1 MEWNIKNEFCLWFYH
16 TAFYH
21 RLDEEGTG
29 ILLHA
34 SDELNFI
41 SLPLIIRKI
50 EGTTFTDATSV
61 YGYCGP
67 ICSQNIKDVDDN
79 LLEYFKNEIT
89 KYFTNNN
96 IIAAFSRLHPL
107 IEQKSL
113 FNNLGEVL
121 ELNKTVSIDLTL
133 PIEIQRRAFRR
144 TLKSDLNQLR
154 RKGYT
159 SVVANSNEEIDE
171 FIDIYYETMDRVEA
185 TPNYYFSKEYFHDF
199 FSNKEFSN
207 KSFFSLNKMSN
218 EIKKCELFI
227 NNYPQF
233 CLMKKE
239 FGFGFL
245 DVTLKSGRFN
255 FGFIQND
262 LILRN
267 DTFDISKSDIRCLFD
282 CLDIDNIY
290 FIGEIENTLD
300 RFNYLNKVFRLSLK
314 F

>member
-1 MEWNIKNEFCLWFYH
+1 MMKEKKEIREINSNEV
-16 TAFYH
+16 
-21 RLDEEGTG
+21 E
-29 ILLHA
+29 I
-34 SDELNFI
+34 FI
-41 SLPLIIRKI
+41 NIIRKALDFSYLIPSIYRSDNIYKFITI
-50 EGTTFTDATSV
+50 ELTNKFSP
-61 YGYCGP
+61 Y
-67 ICSQNIKDVDDN
+67 
-79 LLEYFKNEIT
+79 
-89 KYFTNNN
+89 KYFGVFDSDQM
-96 IIAAFSRLHPL
+96 IACAEFKKVTGKTVFLNMIATKPGFQKHGLGRML
-107 IEQKSL
+107 INYATDVFLLDGFDYMELDVYNDNKIARYWYS
-113 FNNLGEVL
+113 NLGF
-121 ELNKTVSIDLTL
+121 K
-133 PIEIQRRAFRR
+133 EI
-144 TLKSDLNQLR
+144 
-154 RKGYT
+154 
-159 SVVANSNEEIDE
+159 
-171 FIDIYYETMDRVEA
+171 
-185 TPNYYFSKEYFHDF
+185 
-199 FSNKEFSN
+199 SN